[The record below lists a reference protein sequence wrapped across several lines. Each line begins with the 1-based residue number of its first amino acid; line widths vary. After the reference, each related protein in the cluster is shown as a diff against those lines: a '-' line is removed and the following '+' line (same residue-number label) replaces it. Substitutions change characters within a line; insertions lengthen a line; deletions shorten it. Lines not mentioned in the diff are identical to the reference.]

1 VKAKEAGR
9 CWWAVGGAAS
19 AAGGGSCF
27 AGEANGLQ
35 QQQAFR
41 DIFIG
46 GVVYTRGC
54 WNLEG
59 RWEGVAHLAVTW
71 QGLPVGLDT
80 WGLCT
85 PCLYSDTEMHTLDS
99 DADKPVR

>member
-46 GVVYTRGC
+46 GSSLYAGVLELGRKVGGC
-54 WNLEG
+54 G
-59 RWEGVAHLAVTW
+59 PPGGDLAGIASWT
-71 QGLPVGLDT
+71 
-80 WGLCT
+80 
-85 PCLYSDTEMHTLDS
+85 
-99 DADKPVR
+99 